1 MIGTMCIENKL
12 NCRSPVLSSESFI
25 QVGVDNLLVVVDTRE
40 SRAQGDGDCI
50 DIRKKI
56 LKIYLLVIGMESRM
70 I

>member
-25 QVGVDNLLVVVDTRE
+25 QVGVDNLLVDTRE
-40 SRAQGDGDCI
+40 SRAQRDGDCI

>member
-25 QVGVDNLLVVVDTRE
+25 QVGVDNLLVDTRE
-40 SRAQGDGDCI
+40 SQAQRDGDCI